1 MKKLSRKD
9 IQINIARI
17 LVVIGICFFVYRTAT
32 YSSYK
37 RCDSRYSS
45 LIDSLDKE
53 IDFKEYLKSK
63 DAKEDYYGRV
73 FHFHPCGYM
82 YSGYNHLL
90 YHLMASILFVIAG
103 VLTYVQAVF
112 PGKKK
117 VSISL

>member
-17 LVVIGICFFVYRTAT
+17 LFVIGICFFVYRTAT
-32 YSSYK
+32 YSAYK
-37 RCDSRYSS
+37 RCDSRYRLLVYS
-45 LIDSLDKE
+45 LEKE
-53 IDFKEYLKSK
+53 IDFREYLMNQDDKGQYLQK
-63 DAKEDYYGRV
+63 VHLFK
-73 FHFHPCGYM
+73 PCGYM